1 MALFENQKGKNQ
13 LHKLEPESDGLNEQ
27 QLSVDEQKMVNQQ
40 LLLDNNQLT
49 AKNLELQKSINQLDS
64 FSSIASHDLKEP
76 LRKIMLFSNL
86 VVEAEKDTISETSS
100 KYLERIVVSANRLQQ
115 LIEDLIDYSRI
126 GNEKIKFV
134 KTDLAKPIKKAI
146 AELKDVIEEKK
157 AVVEVGEF
165 MPSLPILASQM
176 TQLFVNIIGN
186 AIKYSKKDEIP
197 KIKITAEI
205 ATSEELKPFYANL
218 GVQYYKIVLA
228 DNGIGFS
235 NEYKDSIFDAFKRL
249 HGKDEYAGTGI
260 GLAICK
266 KIAGNHNGY
275 ITSESEVGKGSTFL
289 IYLPEKQELS

>member
-13 LHKLEPESDGLNEQ
+13 LHKLEPEANGLRE
-27 QLSVDEQKMVNQQ
+27 QLSVDEQKTVNEQ
-40 LLLDNNQLT
+40 LLQANNQLT
-49 AKNLELQKSINQLDS
+49 VKNLELQKSINQLDS

-86 VVEAEKDTISETSS
+86 VVEAEKDRISETSS

-134 KTDLAKPIKKAI
+134 KTDLVKPIKKAI

-157 AVVEVGEF
+157 AVVEVGES

-205 ATSEELKPFYANL
+205 ATSEELKPFYANPAA
-218 GVQYYKIVLA
+218 QYYKIVLA

-266 KIAGNHNGY
+266 KIAGNHNGF
-275 ITSESEVGKGSTFL
+275 IASESEVGKGSTFL